1 MAVSAWSFDPDPNA
15 TPLVFSVGDIIRP
28 SSSSP
33 YFELGSGLFYRCIKT
48 GTQGSTE
55 PQWPQRL
62 GNTVEDGDCTWQAIQ
77 SAYESLSQLAPSA
90 IIELFELR
98 LVSTLNTSDANPTPI
113 RFHAGSN
120 AQVNGNIIWNSNT
133 YTRLPIAADGFEY
146 RNTGTLPRPTLTISN
161 LDNIMTTLLLDA
173 NGITPGNDLGL
184 SEVRRI
190 RTLKRFLD
198 GETTADP
205 YAKFPDEVWF
215 IDRKANE
222 NRDSVTFEL
231 ASKFDVAGQKLPKRQ
246 IIANIC
252 QWKYRESGT
261 CGYNGNNY
269 FDADGNSVSTQ
280 AQDVCGKRL
289 ESCRLRFSG
298 SLPFG
303 GFPGAGLF
311 K

>member
-1 MAVSAWSFDPDPNA
+1 MPVSAWAASTA
-15 TPLVFSVGDIIRP
+15 FSVGDIVRP
-28 SSSSP
+28 SATSA
-33 YFELGSGLFYRCIKT
+33 YFELGSGLFFRCIAT
-48 GTQGSTE
+48 GDTATGDSASTE

-62 GNTVEDGDCTWQAIQ
+62 GNTVVDGDCTWQAIQ

-98 LVSTLNTSDANPTPI
+98 LVSTLNTSDENPTPI

-120 AQVNGNIIWNSNT
+120 ADISGNIVWNSNT
-133 YTRLPIAADGFEY
+133 YTRLPVVADGFEY
-146 RNTGTLPRPTLTISN
+146 RNTGTLPRPTLTITN
-161 LDNIMTTLLLDA
+161 LDNVMTALLLDA

-198 GETTADP
+198 DETTKDP

-252 QWKYRESGT
+252 QWKYRESET

-269 FDADGNSVSTQ
+269 FDADGNTVAKKSE
-280 AQDVCGKRL
+280 DVCGKRL
-289 ESCRLRFSG
+289 ESCRLRFSD

>member
-1 MAVSAWSFDPDPNA
+1 MAISAWAANTS
-15 TPLVFSVGDIIRP
+15 FSVGDIVRP
-28 SSSSP
+28 SATSA
-33 YFELGSGLFYRCIKT
+33 YFGLGSGLFFRCT
-48 GTQGSTE
+48 TAGTSDSTTE

-62 GNTVEDGDCTWQAIQ
+62 GNTVVDNTCTWQAIQ
-77 SAYESLSQLAPSA
+77 SAYESLSELAPSA

-98 LVSTLNTSDANPTPI
+98 LVSTLNTSDENPTPI

-120 AQVNGNIIWNSNT
+120 ADISGNIVWNSNT
-133 YTRLPIAADGFEY
+133 YTRLPVAADGFEY

-252 QWKYRESGT
+252 QWKYREPGT
-261 CGYNGNNY
+261 CGYNGSNY
-269 FDADGNSVSTQ
+269 FDADGNSVTDQS
-280 AQDVCGKRL
+280 QDVCGKRL
-289 ESCRLRFSG
+289 ESCRLRFTD

>member
-1 MAVSAWSFDPDPNA
+1 MPVSAWAASTA
-15 TPLVFSVGDIIRP
+15 FSVGDIVRP
-28 SSSSP
+28 SATSA
-33 YFELGSGLFYRCIKT
+33 YFELGSGLFFRCT
-48 GTQGSTE
+48 TAGTSDSTTE

-62 GNTVEDGDCTWQAIQ
+62 GNTVVDNTCTWQAIQ

-98 LVSTLNTSDANPTPI
+98 LVSTLNTSDENPTPI

-120 AQVNGNIIWNSNT
+120 ADISGNIVWNSNT
-133 YTRLPIAADGFEY
+133 YTRLPVVADGFEY
-146 RNTGTLPRPTLTISN
+146 RNTGTLPRPTLTITN
-161 LDNIMTTLLLDA
+161 LDNVMTALLLDA

-198 GETTADP
+198 DETTKDP

-261 CGYNGNNY
+261 CGYNGDNY
-269 FDADGNSVSTQ
+269 FDADGNTVAKKSE
-280 AQDVCGKRL
+280 DVCGKRL
-289 ESCRLRFSG
+289 ESCRLRFSD